1 MQVLYLFVICNVMNI
16 IHAGCWCTSISVC
29 KFLSCSISFFVGVIL
44 IQYQIKHKI
53 LVIQWIY
60 LLCCLFVNLRI
71 YFGFLLPKAK
81 LSIVLQCLSLRIVI
95 FSFSAC
101 LLDLFQIFSVYYVFC
116 FCYRVEFWCFNVK
129 YNLNN
134 LSFKFWP
141 LGLSE

>member
-95 FSFSAC
+95 FSFSAYWIC
-101 LLDLFQIFSVYYVFC
+101 
-116 FCYRVEFWCFNVK
+116 
-129 YNLNN
+129 
-134 LSFKFWP
+134 FKFS
-141 LGLSE
+141 LCTTCFVSVIVSSFGVLTLNTI

>member
-71 YFGFLLPKAK
+71 YFGFLLPN
-81 LSIVLQCLSLRIVI
+81 LSIVLQCLFLRIVKFGLVF
-95 FSFSAC
+95 FSFSAYWIC
-101 LLDLFQIFSVYYVFC
+101 
-116 FCYRVEFWCFNVK
+116 
-129 YNLNN
+129 
-134 LSFKFWP
+134 FKFS
-141 LGLSE
+141 LCTTCFVSVIVSSFGVLTLNTI